1 MEKKTRIKASAV
13 PVPLQP
19 LSDTELAAFSGGAGV
34 DECHGCPIGGIDLGR

>member
-19 LSDTELAAFSGGAGV
+19 LSDTELAACSGGAG
-34 DECHGCPIGGIDLGR
+34 DELFGQSEPNQP